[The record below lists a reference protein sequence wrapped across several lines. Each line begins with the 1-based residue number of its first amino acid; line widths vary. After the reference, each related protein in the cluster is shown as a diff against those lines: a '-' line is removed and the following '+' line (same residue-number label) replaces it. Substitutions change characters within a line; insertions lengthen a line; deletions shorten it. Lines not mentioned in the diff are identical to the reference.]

1 MTTRNDHAPDR
12 EVVADAFAQADALR
26 QQLRAA
32 LEQARSALLDA
43 EANNQ
48 QLHRELDLMTG
59 SAARRLA
66 VRTRRVRRV
75 LRALRHPVWT
85 TGTVVRGLAAAPAP
99 ATARRAFITVVR
111 RVFPLRLS
119 APTCRWASS
128 ADQSIAVRWIG
139 PINLRHQPREALL
152 CHPPAGLEFQA
163 SIFGVTLRPDCGM
176 SRRSGRNILRRSRSR
191 LQLRSRRRTGGVR

>member
-26 QQLRAA
+26 EQLRAA

-66 VRTRRVRRV
+66 VRTRQGATRV

-85 TGTVVRGLAAAPAP
+85 TGTSVAA
-99 ATARRAFITVVR
+99 V
-111 RVFPLRLS
+111 
-119 APTCRWASS
+119 
-128 ADQSIAVRWIG
+128 Q
-139 PINLRHQPREALL
+139 
-152 CHPPAGLEFQA
+152 
-163 SIFGVTLRPDCGM
+163 
-176 SRRSGRNILRRSRSR
+176 
-191 LQLRSRRRTGGVR
+191 